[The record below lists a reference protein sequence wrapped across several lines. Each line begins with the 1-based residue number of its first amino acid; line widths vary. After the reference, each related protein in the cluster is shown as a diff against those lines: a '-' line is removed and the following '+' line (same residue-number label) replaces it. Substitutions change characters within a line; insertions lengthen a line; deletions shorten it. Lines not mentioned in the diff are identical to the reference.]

1 MFSLPITRPT
11 HRKTRSGAIFSPW
24 VTNLGP
30 PIHAPPEFD
39 LAAHINAAHAEDA
52 DASPDLPDEDDAVLA
67 AFQSDATMSTGNP
80 QPPGETVVIP
90 PLPVFDDPPVTIEA
104 ASKHQFHAREHSK
117 KRRRAAAAKVHE
129 SSSPKRQLKAAAKR
143 HRDAAVPLHTSAE
156 TLSALE
162 STVDTEDILLIDDA
176 AAAAGAAGAS
186 EPIVTDYSLEME
198 DVPVASTAF
207 QGQRYKQSAADRE
220 PTPLEQLQEMGI
232 DIVKWSGL

>member
-1 MFSLPITRPT
+1 M
-11 HRKTRSGAIFSPW
+11 
-24 VTNLGP
+24 
-30 PIHAPPEFD
+30 
-39 LAAHINAAHAEDA
+39 
-52 DASPDLPDEDDAVLA
+52 LA
-67 AFQSDATMSTGNP
+67 AFQSDATMATGNP
-80 QPPGETVVIP
+80 QPLEETVVIP
-90 PLPVFDDPPVTIEA
+90 PLPVFDDPPVTTEA
-104 ASKHQFHAREHSK
+104 TSKHQFHAREHSK
-117 KRRRAAAAKVHE
+117 KRRRAAAVKLQE

-207 QGQRYKQSAADRE
+207 QGQRYKQTAADRE
-220 PTPLEQLQEMGI
+220 PTSLEQLQEMDI